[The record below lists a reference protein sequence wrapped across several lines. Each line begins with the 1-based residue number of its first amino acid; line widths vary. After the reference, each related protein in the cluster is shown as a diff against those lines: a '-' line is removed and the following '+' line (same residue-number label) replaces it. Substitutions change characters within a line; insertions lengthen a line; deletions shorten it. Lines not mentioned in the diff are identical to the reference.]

1 MEQILKDFFNDN
13 SVCVGLCDLKRKID
27 EVKFSFAPQHQ
38 FQQPIQKPVQQMQQK
53 PQRQTL
59 AQKFAAQQQEYA
71 AKQAYLEEQR
81 RKYALMQEQV
91 QQMERQAALRQQQAV
106 QQRVVQQKPTYKASQ
121 SVNASNNLY
130 MKNTQNQAAPKQTV
144 IVNGN
149 MKKVISAAVPARY

>member
-1 MEQILKDFFNDN
+1 MEQFLKDFFNDN
-13 SVCVGLCDLKRKID
+13 SVCVGLCDLKRKLD
-27 EVKFSFAPQHQ
+27 EEKFNYSAQLQ
-38 FQQPIQKPVQQMQQK
+38 FQQQTQCPAQQAQPK

-81 RKYALMQEQV
+81 RKYAIMQEQV
-91 QQMERQAALRQQQAV
+91 QQMERQAVLRQQAV
-106 QQRVVQQKPTYKASQ
+106 QQRVVQQKPVYKPAQ
-121 SVNASNNLY
+121 SVNSTNNVY
-130 MKNTQNQAAPKQTV
+130 MRNTQKQEAPQTRV